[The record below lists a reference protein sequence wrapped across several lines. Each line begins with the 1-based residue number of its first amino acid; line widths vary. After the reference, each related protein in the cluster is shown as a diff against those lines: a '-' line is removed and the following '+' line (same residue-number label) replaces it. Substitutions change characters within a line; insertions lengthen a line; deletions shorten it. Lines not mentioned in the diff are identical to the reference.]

1 MYKLIELHIEEEL
14 AEFGANEE
22 LCLLEMMSNTPSVFT
37 LSESEGTE
45 FVFDEELC
53 KFSLVINTNTSDDM
67 YEPLYC
73 KDGIVCAS
81 DGEPL
86 YVLKWRIEMN

>member
-1 MYKLIELHIEEEL
+1 MDELMELYIKEEL

-22 LCLLEMMSNTPSVFT
+22 LCLLEMMSDTPSVFT
-37 LSESEGTE
+37 LSESEGVE

-53 KFSLVINTNTSDDM
+53 KFSLVISTNTYDDM

-81 DGEPL
+81 DGEPI
-86 YVLKWRIEMN
+86 YVLRWRIGMN

>member
-1 MYKLIELHIEEEL
+1 MYRLIELHIEEEL

-22 LCLLEMMSNTPSVFT
+22 LCLLEMMSDNPSVFA
-37 LSESEGTE
+37 LSESESAE

-53 KFSLVINTNTSDDM
+53 KFSLVISTNTSDDM

-81 DGEPL
+81 DGEPI
-86 YVLKWRIEMN
+86 YVLRWRIGMN